1 MRTRKRTHRAQ
12 ENKRKFNRRNAVLS
26 IIIVVM
32 MLVNVSLVYGI
43 YDIHENGIKA
53 ELLKMSSLKSLTTSF
68 ISHTTDFFSSDIFVF
83 AEDSIEYFEDHI
95 WRGPVLSRGRGT
107 IQGPSGKETYYN
119 LNMSGVVSI
128 MRRMGYDYEYWVR
141 DDGVKMFGN
150 YVMIAANLNIR
161 PRGSLV
167 QTSLGMGM
175 VCDTGTFAK
184 RNPTQIDI
192 ATSW

>member
-1 MRTRKRTHRAQ
+1 MNTQKSRRKY
-12 ENKRKFNRRNAVLS
+12 NKKNIALIVL
-26 IIIVVM
+26 III
-32 MLVNVSLVYGI
+32 MLEANANLVLGI
-43 YDIHENGIKA
+43 NTIHENGIKA
-53 ELLKMSSLKSLTTSF
+53 DLFRIMSLKSLTSTF
-68 ISHTTDFFSSDIFVF
+68 ITYTTDFFSKDVRGF
-83 AEDSIEYFEDHI
+83 AESCIDYFEEHI
-95 WRGPVLSRGRGT
+95 WRGPVLSKGRGT

-128 MRRMGYDYEYWVR
+128 MRGMGYDYEYWVR

-192 ATSW
+192 ATAW

>member
-1 MRTRKRTHRAQ
+1 MNTLRKRTKARTY
-12 ENKRKFNRRNAVLS
+12 NTIIS
-26 IIIVVM
+26 IVIVIM
-32 MLVNVSLVYGI
+32 MLINVNLVYGI
-43 YDIHENGIKA
+43 NDIHENGIRA
-53 ELLKMSSLKSLTTSF
+53 EVLKITSFKTLTTTFASNAAE
-68 ISHTTDFFSSDIFVF
+68 FFTEDIPEF
-83 AEDSIEYFEDHI
+83 AETCIDYFEQLI
-95 WRGPVLSRGRGT
+95 WRGPVLTRSRGT

-150 YVMIAANLNIR
+150 YVMVAANLNIR
-161 PRGSLV
+161 PRGSLI

-192 ATSW
+192 ATAW